1 MKTTRKFVVLAFL
14 LSITSVS
21 AQYGNGYGNNGYGNG
36 RMNGMSQINQPSQ
49 PDSKPKEIPVEV
61 TAANIVEQMKSSLNL
76 DELQVIAI
84 TNVVK
89 ESLREQ
95 GILMKQDYSQED
107 QVKNFKALGEIT
119 DQKINQFLSKEQKE
133 KYITYKEETRYKK
146 NKKEKKSKSK
156 EKKEKQE

>member
-1 MKTTRKFVVLAFL
+1 MKATQIFAVLTFI
-14 LSITSVS
+14 LSITGVS
-21 AQYGNGYGNNGYGNG
+21 AQYGTNPYGGGYNG
-36 RMNGMSQINQPSQ
+36 RMNNSMSQINQPSQ
-49 PDSKPKEIPVEV
+49 PESKPKEIPVEV
-61 TAANIVEQMKSSLNL
+61 TAAKIVEEMKPNLNL

-95 GILMKQDYSQED
+95 GILMKQEYTQED
-107 QVKNFKALGEIT
+107 QIKNFKALAETT
-119 DQKINQFLSKEQKE
+119 DQKINQFLSKEQRE

-146 NKKEKKSKSK
+146 KTKEKKSKSK